1 MRGEGAQVALH
12 LHTLGFLTKYLLTA
26 ANKVCSALDKTAHT
40 GQQNGFTLFSLL
52 QNPFF
57 NPNFKFLP

>member
-1 MRGEGAQVALH
+1 MITRGEGAQVTLH

-40 GQQNGFTLFSLL
+40 G
-52 QNPFF
+52 
-57 NPNFKFLP
+57 